1 MRILSLVSAL
11 LLTLPA
17 HPGTPNARNTA
28 PSSSVQA
35 ATLVQQSLS
44 ALNGGQSL
52 NDVTISATA
61 NSIAGSDN
69 ETGTA
74 SIMAVA
80 AGASSVVLNLTSG
93 QHVEIVN
100 SSAAPPA
107 GTWYGPDGTPH
118 SMAFHNLLTGP
129 SWFFPSF
136 ALAGSSSASGALIT
150 YVGHETHNGQAVE
163 HISLAQPAPASS
175 SQGDSYYTHL
185 TQLDFFLDS
194 STFLPAALDFNI
206 HPDDNELLDI
216 PVEIRFSVYTTVNGA
231 QIPFHVQKFI
241 NDNLALD
248 LQFQAASI
256 NTGISLAQITAQ

>member
-1 MRILSLVSAL
+1 
-11 LLTLPA
+11 
-17 HPGTPNARNTA
+17 
-28 PSSSVQA
+28 
-35 ATLVQQSLS
+35 
-44 ALNGGQSL
+44 L

-61 NSIAGSDN
+61 SSIAGSDN

-74 SIMAVA
+74 TIMAVA

-100 SSAAPPA
+100 SSAAPPT

-118 SMAFHNLLTGP
+118 SMAFQNLLTGP

-136 ALAGSSSASGALIT
+136 ALAGISSAPGVLIT

-163 HISLAQPAPASS
+163 HISLAQSAPASS
-175 SQGDSYYTHL
+175 SPGDSYYTHL

-194 STFLPAALDFNI
+194 TTFLPAALDFNI
-206 HPDDNELLDI
+206 HPDNNELLDI

-231 QIPFHVQKFI
+231 QVPFRVQKFI
-241 NDNLALD
+241 NNNLALD
-248 LQFQAASI
+248 LQFQTASL
-256 NTGISLAQITAQ
+256 NTGISITQITAQ